1 MRPGHPW
8 RALAS
13 VLICIALA
21 GCGPAA
27 APTPAAGPSSAASP
41 GTAPKVG
48 DSAPAFTLQTV
59 DGQTVSSASLANE
72 RKPYVLFFFATW

>member
-1 MRPGHPW
+1 MNLRHSG
-8 RALAS
+8 RALAGA
-13 VLICIALA
+13 LLCIALA
-21 GCGPAA
+21 ACSPAT
-27 APTPAAGPSSAASP
+27 APGAVGAPGLGPSS

-48 DSAPAFTLQTV
+48 DPAPAFSLQTV